1 MKPFTIRGDG
11 NIPVILHLPHNS
23 TFFPPEFI
31 SDLNVTDLSTEVH
44 TLVDH
49 HTDILYQPILEMG
62 GLVFENPYC
71 RIFFDPE
78 RFAEPEKEIMNDVG
92 MGVFYTHTTNQIRFR
107 QDDNQQ
113 QYQDKLNR
121 FYWLYHN
128 ALSEITQKVL
138 DRFGRVLFIDGH
150 SYPLTCF
157 PFERYPN
164 DLRPEVDIGTD
175 MFHTPNELLAYTKEV
190 FEKTYSVGIDQPFK
204 GTLIPNGFYG
214 TERNICAMMLEVR
227 RDVYL
232 NDYESGSIDINHAG
246 IQRFHQHLKKI
257 INYFIT
263 A

>member
-1 MKPFTIRGDG
+1 M
-11 NIPVILHLPHNS
+11 
-23 TFFPPEFI
+23 
-31 SDLNVTDLSTEVH
+31 
-44 TLVDH
+44 
-49 HTDILYQPILEMG
+49 
-62 GLVFENPYC
+62 
-71 RIFFDPE
+71 
-78 RFAEPEKEIMNDVG
+78 
-92 MGVFYTHTTNQIRFR
+92 
-107 QDDNQQ
+107 
-113 QYQDKLNR
+113 
-121 FYWLYHN
+121 
-128 ALSEITQKVL
+128 
-138 DRFGRVLFIDGH
+138 
-150 SYPLTCF
+150 TCF